1 MGSSV
6 FTAGVNSRGADVC
19 LGRPDTP
26 LAFSDSG
33 DTAAQPQTPVMRLW
47 AMGDLTHSTHDG
59 TLDPNPSKP
68 CVYWYQVGRFSRP
81 RSMVLGVRESGLYH
95 SQVGGHVQ
103 NLRACQVGMSL
114 AIAQPNNRP
123 QW

>member
-1 MGSSV
+1 VGSSV
-6 FTAGVNSRGADVC
+6 FTAGVNSRGVDVC
-19 LGRPDTP
+19 LGRHDTP

-59 TLDPNPSKP
+59 TQSQQAL
-68 CVYWYQVGRFSRP
+68 YWYQVGRFSRP
-81 RSMVLGVRESGLYH
+81 RSMVLEVRESSLYH
-95 SQVGGHVQ
+95 SQVGGHVE
-103 NLRACQVGMSL
+103 NLRARQVGMSL
-114 AIAQPNNRP
+114 AIAQPNNRA

>member
-6 FTAGVNSRGADVC
+6 FTAGMNSRGVDVC
-19 LGRPDTP
+19 LGRHDTP

-59 TLDPNPSKP
+59 TLNPSKP
-68 CVYWYQVGRFSRP
+68 CIGIRSVVSPGPDRWYSRSVSP
-81 RSMVLGVRESGLYH
+81 
-95 SQVGGHVQ
+95 
-103 NLRACQVGMSL
+103 ACTT
-114 AIAQPNNRP
+114 AK
-123 QW
+123 